1 MTPDIDQYILFTI
14 YPAAVIFGLGFLAKK
29 ARLGEI
35 LKYILQGCASI
46 IFSIIYF
53 FTVPDGGAQGLAIV
67 LFMFGVLLLF
77 LARKH
82 FVHPETESHKAHSAN
97 STEES

>member
-14 YPAAVIFGLGFLAKK
+14 YPAAAIFGLGFLARK
-29 ARLGEI
+29 ARFGEI
-35 LKYILQGCASI
+35 LKYTLQGCASI
-46 IFSIIYF
+46 TFSLLYF

-67 LFMFGVLLLF
+67 LFIFGVLLLF

-82 FVHPETESHKAHSAN
+82 IVHPEIEDHKTESAK
-97 STEES
+97 TTGES